1 MCCHPAEYRR
11 HGAHGSPFCVIHRSI
26 VAYGCKELIMLQL
39 VGILTITSAMAPDGF
54 ACLILDAFP
63 YISRTLGALEISPP
77 FIEGSQHRSDLAVQ
91 LGTISIFIF
100 DKEMIK
106 NVSVIGTAKRGSSP

>member
-1 MCCHPAEYRR
+1 HPAQYCS
-11 HGAHGSPFCVIHRSI
+11 HGAHGPPFCI
-26 VAYGCKELIMLQL
+26 VHWRITADGCKELIMLQL
-39 VGILTITSAMAPDGF
+39 VRVFIITSAMAPDGF